1 MEYGINRKS
10 YVDYIFF
17 ILLLV
22 STSFE
27 FFFRAEA
34 AFFIMT
40 LFAFFYCFNKK
51 YYPSYL
57 IYFSFIIFILCFI
70 IQWIVIDSFKITSV
84 ISRFIFLYGSYL
96 VACIISKRFLII
108 YQNVI
113 YWITF
118 ISIIIYLSCT
128 LSPTLKDFL
137 INNIAPY
144 FTSLNAASAIQEGG
158 GINILIYNFQT
169 KNLLDSVGFMRN
181 CGPFWEPGMYAV
193 FLSIALFINLFV
205 YKCPRKYFNELMIF
219 SLVTTFSTG
228 GYVALSTILLFYV
241 MTKKNILVKIIS
253 IIIFIISLSFL
264 FNLDFVGNKIIE
276 QINSAETGNDISR
289 FSAILTQFEMIRD
302 KPITGGAIIEDYV
315 DPEDSTTLASG
326 LFFTFIQYGIPI
338 GILFYILY
346 FISIKGLFKQNTNN
360 QAKSIMFFILLLILS
375 ISQTIFANSFFIS
388 LLYVG
393 LLNKNKNYGT
403 F

>member
-253 IIIFIISLSFL
+253 IIL
-264 FNLDFVGNKIIE
+264 
-276 QINSAETGNDISR
+276 
-289 FSAILTQFEMIRD
+289 SAIKL
-302 KPITGGAIIEDYV
+302 
-315 DPEDSTTLASG
+315 
-326 LFFTFIQYGIPI
+326 
-338 GILFYILY
+338 
-346 FISIKGLFKQNTNN
+346 
-360 QAKSIMFFILLLILS
+360 
-375 ISQTIFANSFFIS
+375 
-388 LLYVG
+388 
-393 LLNKNKNYGT
+393 
-403 F
+403 